1 MNKYLLLEAI
11 RQSNLHPTTKSFI
24 AAVLKNAP
32 GSQDDGVNPVDPE
45 LEKVMEGGKVAFDDA
60 TRQALEER
68 KAEKAQRQ
76 MLGAVD
82 VIREDER
89 LGADLDKA
97 AEAEAKKAKA
107 AVAAGGRARVRPKLL
122 EGVAP
127 AQPATQAAPPT
138 TMKELDALVAK
149 MAGGGTPP
157 KGARERLAKLYGI
170 ELF

>member
-1 MNKYLLLEAI
+1 MNRFLLLEAI

-24 AAVLKNAP
+24 AAVLKNDP
-32 GSQDDGVNPVDPE
+32 SKGEGSESEDQGIE
-45 LEKVMEGGKVAFDDA
+45 SLMEGGKVAFDDA

-107 AVAAGGRARVRPKLL
+107 AVAAGGRVRVRPKLL

>member
-11 RQSNLHPTTKSFI
+11 KQSNLHPTTKSFI
-24 AAVLKNAP
+24 AAVLKNSP
-32 GSQDDGVNPVDPE
+32 GSQDDGSDSVDPE

-60 TRQALEER
+60 TKQALEER
-68 KAEKAQRQ
+68 QAEKAKRQ

-82 VIREDER
+82 VVRENER
-89 LGADLDKA
+89 LGTKLDDAAA
-97 AEAEAKKAKA
+97 AEAKRARA

-127 AQPATQAAPPT
+127 AQPASEVAPPT
-138 TMKELDALVAK
+138 TMKELDALLTK
-149 MAGGGTPP
+149 MAGGGAPP

-170 ELF
+170 ALF

>member
-24 AAVLKNAP
+24 AAVLKDATN
-32 GSQDDGVNPVDPE
+32 VDPNNE
-45 LEKVMEGGKVAFDDA
+45 PTDDIEAKLEQGKVAVDDA
-60 TRQALEER
+60 TAAALAERQAEKER
-68 KAEKAQRQ
+68 RQ

-82 VIREDER
+82 VVRENER
-89 LGADLDKA
+89 LGTNLDDAAA
-97 AEAEAKKAKA
+97 AEAKRAKA
-107 AVAAGGRARVRPKLL
+107 AVAAGGRARIRAPKLL